1 MCVARAKGKVTNQ
14 TVFGMNAALRV
25 CYRLDPAKL
34 RLSAANAK
42 VEIVDAVCPLSEDEP
57 CKNAKLHAG

>member
-1 MCVARAKGKVTNQ
+1 
-14 TVFGMNAALRV
+14 MNAALRA